1 MSYTKSKHFIKSKL
15 REETSLV
22 SAQSEF
28 ERDDDDPLSI
38 RSLSIT
44 SLGIIFALL
53 TFLLPSISILIGRP
67 FSLGNEI
74 IFNHNFEKDDDD
86 PLSIR
91 SLSITSLGIIFAFL
105 TIFLPSI
112 SILIGRPLSQG
123 NEIIHNHDF
132 KKDGP

>member
-1 MSYTKSKHFIKSKL
+1 MSYTKSKHFLKNKS
-15 REETSLV
+15 REESSLGSV
-22 SAQSEF
+22 QSDF
-28 ERDDDDPLSI
+28 ER
-38 RSLSIT
+38 
-44 SLGIIFALL
+44 
-53 TFLLPSISILIGRP
+53 
-67 FSLGNEI
+67 
-74 IFNHNFEKDDDD
+74 DDDD

>member
-1 MSYTKSKHFIKSKL
+1 MSYTKLKHSIKSKSS
-15 REETSLV
+15 EETSLGN
-22 SAQSEF
+22 ALGDF
-28 ERDDDDPLSI
+28 ESDDDDPLSM
-38 RSLSIT
+38 
-44 SLGIIFALL
+44 
-53 TFLLPSISILIGRP
+53 
-67 FSLGNEI
+67 
-74 IFNHNFEKDDDD
+74 
-86 PLSIR
+86 R

>member
-1 MSYTKSKHFIKSKL
+1 LSYTKSNQFIQSKSS
-15 REETSLV
+15 EESSHD
-22 SAQSEF
+22 SARSDF

-44 SLGIIFALL
+44 SLGIIFA
-53 TFLLPSISILIGRP
+53 I
-67 FSLGNEI
+67 
-74 IFNHNFEKDDDD
+74 
-86 PLSIR
+86 
-91 SLSITSLGIIFAFL
+91 L

>member
-1 MSYTKSKHFIKSKL
+1 MSYTKSKHFIQGKSS
-15 REETSLV
+15 EESSHG
-22 SAQSEF
+22 SARSDF
-28 ERDDDDPLSI
+28 ER
-38 RSLSIT
+38 
-44 SLGIIFALL
+44 
-53 TFLLPSISILIGRP
+53 
-67 FSLGNEI
+67 
-74 IFNHNFEKDDDD
+74 DDDD

-112 SILIGRPLSQG
+112 SVLIGRPPSQG

>member
-1 MSYTKSKHFIKSKL
+1 MSYTKSKHFIKTKSN
-15 REETSLV
+15 EESSLGSV
-22 SAQSEF
+22 QSDF

-38 RSLSIT
+38 RSLSI
-44 SLGIIFALL
+44 S
-53 TFLLPSISILIGRP
+53 
-67 FSLGNEI
+67 
-74 IFNHNFEKDDDD
+74 
-86 PLSIR
+86 
-91 SLSITSLGIIFAFL
+91 SLGIIFAFL